1 MIATVLLFLLVSVAT
16 ATDLARHKI
25 YNWTTYPG
33 ILAALALNAV
43 GALVVSR
50 QGSSDSL
57 SALMGWVGLG
67 ESLLGLLVCG
77 FVMIVCFVFFRV
89 GGGDVKLMAML
100 GAFLGVQKGIEALLW
115 TFVLGGAMSLIV
127 LVWRVGLGTLIVRVL
142 KQIVW
147 SLRIR
152 SWSPLEPEELRQLQP
167 PLFLAPSA
175 LAALIVM
182 RWLPVSVL

>member
-1 MIATVLLFLLVSVAT
+1 MIATVLLFALVTVAT

-33 ILAALALNAV
+33 ILAALTLNAA
-43 GALVVSR
+43 GAIAGGPADTGEATNQLF
-50 QGSSDSL
+50 
-57 SALMGWVGLG
+57 GWIGLG
-67 ESLLGLLVCG
+67 ECLLGLLICG
-77 FVMIVCFVFFRV
+77 FIMIVCFVFFRV

-100 GAFLGVQKGIEALLW
+100 GAFLGVQRGIESLLW
-115 TFVLGGAMSLIV
+115 TFVLGGALGLIM
-127 LVWRVGLGTLIVRVL
+127 LVWRVGLWTLLVRVM

-152 SWSPLEPEELRQLQP
+152 TWSPLSDEERGQLQP
-167 PLFLAPSA
+167 PLFLAPST

-182 RWLPVSVL
+182 RWLPVSMM

>member
-1 MIATVLLFLLVSVAT
+1 MIATVLLFALVSVAT

-33 ILAALALNAV
+33 ILTALGLNAIGAMV
-43 GALVVSR
+43 GGPE
-50 QGSSDSL
+50 GSSESL
-57 SALMGWVGLG
+57 SRLMGWVGLG
-67 ESLLGLLVCG
+67 ESLSGCLICG

-100 GAFLGVQKGIEALLW
+100 GAFLGVQKGIESLLW
-115 TFVLGGAMSLIV
+115 TFVLGGALGLIV
-127 LVWRVGLGTLIVRVL
+127 LVWRVGLWTLLVRVMR
-142 KQIVW
+142 QVVW

-152 SWSPLEPEELRQLQP
+152 SWSPLAAEERRQLQP

-175 LAALIVM
+175 LAALVVM
-182 RWLPVSVL
+182 RWLPVSIL

>member
-33 ILAALALNAV
+33 ILAALALNVAGAV
-43 GALVVSR
+43 AGGPD
-50 QGSSDSL
+50 GSSETL
-57 SALMGWVGLG
+57 NNLMGWVGLG
-67 ESLLGLLVCG
+67 ESLSGFLVCG

-89 GGGDVKLMAML
+89 GGGDVKLLAMM
-100 GAFLGVQKGIEALLW
+100 GAFLGVERGIESLLW
-115 TFVLGGAMSLIV
+115 TFVLGGALGLIA
-127 LVWRVGLGTLIVRVL
+127 LVWRVGLWTLIVRVL

-152 SWSPLEPEELRQLQP
+152 SWSPLSIEERQQLQP

-182 RWLPVSVL
+182 RWLPVSMM